1 MRRLVFLLLMIW
13 SADAFGGGRWTFP
26 DPFSMDSP
34 ESPHRNGGI
43 EFRMMAAES
52 GWGLAMPLRSNMTSE
67 SRAFIASAFLP
78 LLVAIPDQGDAEFG
92 IGDPRISV
100 RGSWRL
106 KFPLAEG
113 NSIPMAI
120 GGGADVN
127 IPISSLWGDPLP
139 VASEMGGAAALARA
153 MGVSMYTEN
162 PLGWIGGYWGINPR
176 VSVALG
182 EPMFFFEADTTFIM
196 MFPIAWSGQY
206 DTEIWFNWG
215 AAFGSQPH
223 ETVAAIAEFN
233 GTVDLTGSGSF
244 RGLLEPNLVF
254 AGVGVRCYYQGL
266 IGGLMVRIPLMDVW
280 RTADDAKV
288 IFSLFIGGELRS
300 L

>member
-1 MRRLVFLLLMIW
+1 VRRICALLLLFW
-13 SADAFGGGRWTFP
+13 SADAAGGGRWTFP

-43 EFRMMAAES
+43 EFRMLAADS

-67 SRAFIASAFLP
+67 SRVFIASAFMP

-92 IGDPRISV
+92 VGDPRIGV

-106 KFPLAEG
+106 DFPLAEG
-113 NSIPMAI
+113 QSIPMAI
-120 GGGADVN
+120 SGGADVN
-127 IPISSLWGDPLP
+127 IPISP
-139 VASEMGGAAALARA
+139 AL
-153 MGVSMYTEN
+153 GVSMYTEN
-162 PLGWIGGYWGINPR
+162 PMGWIPGFWGINPR
-176 VSVALG
+176 VAVALG
-182 EPMFFFEADTTFIM
+182 EPQFFFEADTTFVM
-196 MFPIAWSGQY
+196 MFPSAWTDQY
-206 DTEIWFNWG
+206 DTEIWFNWA

-223 ETVAAIAEFN
+223 ETVAVIAEFN

-266 IGGLMVRIPLMDVW
+266 VGGLMARFPLIDVW
-280 RTADDAKV
+280 RTTDAANI
-288 IFSLFIGGELRS
+288 IFSLFIGGELRH